1 MDSSGRPETMV
12 WIGCGKPSCPAGRRP
27 AACQSLSSAASPCST
42 HTSGKRRRRC
52 SASAADCS
60 TTTRRCGG
68 TPCASSAAVI
78 TPVPPPSSTTRP
90 DGCAP
95 TSAAMR
101 AASRGELA
109 QMAPTLAGWATSSRR
124 KRDCGERATAR
135 SIARRTRATP
145 TRAARVASA
154 APATPVPSRR
164 ARRARARTPGVRTTR
179 LFCSRM
185 SRVGLLERGGAYTDP
200 THLGPRNVTSA
211 GPGRRALAMTSR
223 TG

>member
-1 MDSSGRPETMV
+1 MPPV
-12 WIGCGKPSCPAGRRP
+12 FHLLLV
-27 AACQSLSSAASPCST
+27 AADPVLLDGLDEWLRTSAQAPCTRVRCDHAAAAASLLGREEFDLVLFALDPAET
-42 HTSGKRRRRC
+42 AGADALARL
-52 SASAADCS
+52 AA
-60 TTTRRCGG
+60 
-68 TPCASSAAVI
+68 
-78 TPVPPPSSTTRP
+78 
-90 DGCAP
+90 
-95 TSAAMR
+95 
-101 AASRGELA
+101 
-109 QMAPTLAGWATSSRR
+109 
-124 KRDCGERATAR
+124 
-135 SIARRTRATP
+135 
-145 TRAARVASA
+145 A